1 MNFRL
6 RTSYW
11 ILDSWHSYVFDTVNL
26 KKSGWLPISFIHWW
40 WYVCLCFSLDIILE
54 VHYGSSRGKHRRT
67 RTAFTHQQLQ
77 ILENTFSKTHYPDV
91 VMREQLAVYINI
103 PESRIQVLID
113 IRLTNQPQWRYC
125 RDLTGP
131 FVNLI
136 VSERLSLEKKEEKY
150 MPPFFKETRW
160 VQQKVCFLPVSQ
172 TSLIVKEQLSYKRVC
187 LTNNRLPLCPIFTR
201 AHVRKL
207 HLDWR
212 ELTWKVQF
220 DMLSGL
226 GAVLNRDDYVNL
238 PHRSFSWWDQT
249 KVNLIS
255 IRRTRQWQK

>member
-11 ILDSWHSYVFDTVNL
+11 IQDSWHSYVFDTVNL
-26 KKSGWLPISFIHWW
+26 KKSGWLPISFIHWS

-113 IRLTNQPQWRYC
+113 IRLANQPQWRNC
-125 RDLTGP
+125 RDMTGP
-131 FVNLI
+131 L
-136 VSERLSLEKKEEKY
+136 
-150 MPPFFKETRW
+150 
-160 VQQKVCFLPVSQ
+160 
-172 TSLIVKEQLSYKRVC
+172 
-187 LTNNRLPLCPIFTR
+187 
-201 AHVRKL
+201 
-207 HLDWR
+207 
-212 ELTWKVQF
+212 LTWLFLKDSVCKKRKKNIC
-220 DMLSGL
+220 LHS
-226 GAVLNRDDYVNL
+226 
-238 PHRSFSWWDQT
+238 S
-249 KVNLIS
+249 K
-255 IRRTRQWQK
+255 RQDESSKKFVFCLWAKRL

>member
-11 ILDSWHSYVFDTVNL
+11 TLDSWHSYVFDTVNL

-113 IRLTNQPQWRYC
+113 IPLTNLKGINQNDEIAEIWQA
-125 RDLTGP
+125 
-131 FVNLI
+131 
-136 VSERLSLEKKEEKY
+136 
-150 MPPFFKETRW
+150 
-160 VQQKVCFLPVSQ
+160 FL
-172 TSLIVKEQLSYKRVC
+172 
-187 LTNNRLPLCPIFTR
+187 
-201 AHVRKL
+201 
-207 HLDWR
+207 
-212 ELTWKVQF
+212 LTWLFLKDSVWKK
-220 DMLSGL
+220 
-226 GAVLNRDDYVNL
+226 R
-238 PHRSFSWWDQT
+238 
-249 KVNLIS
+249 KKS
-255 IRRTRQWQK
+255 ICLHSSRRQDESSKKFVFCLWAKYL